1 MSKVVCL
8 GILVADLIAKPVTQ
22 FPPKGKLTT
31 VDTIE
36 LHTGGCATNT
46 AIDLAILG
54 EDVGVMGLIGRDGL
68 GSFILDRLKAEN
80 VDISGLK
87 TTAKIAT
94 STTLVLSDVDGERSF
109 LYYYGA
115 NGIFAEDDIDFS
127 VIEKCK
133 ILFIAGSLLM
143 PALDGEPTARVLKRA
158 QELGKYTI
166 LDTAWDTTGRWMS
179 AIGPCLPY
187 LDLFIPS
194 MEEAKMLSGKD
205 NVEDMAKVFL
215 NAGTKTVVIKCGDKG
230 CYIKNSKEEHYL
242 QAFLVDAID
251 TNGAGDSFVA
261 GFITGLINKWDF
273 KRCGQF
279 ANAVGAHCVTAL
291 GASSGIKSK
300 EEIIL
305 FMENRSS
312 YNDKQIRV

>member
-8 GILVADLIAKPVTQ
+8 GILVADLIAKPVAH
-22 FPPKGKLTT
+22 FPSKGKLTI
-31 VDTIE
+31 VDTMA

-46 AIDLAILG
+46 AIALARLG
-54 EDVGVMGLIGRDGL
+54 EDVGVIGLIGRDSL
-68 GSFILDRLKAEN
+68 GSFILDRLETEN
-80 VDISGLK
+80 VDITGLK
-87 TTAKIAT
+87 HTAKVGT
-94 STTLVLSDVDGERSF
+94 STSIVLSDMDGERSF
-109 LYYYGA
+109 LYCYGA
-115 NGIFAEDDIDFS
+115 NGIFAEKDIDFS
-127 VIEKCK
+127 VIEKCE

-143 PALDGEPTARVLKRA
+143 PALDGQPTARVLQRA

-194 MEEAKMLSGKD
+194 MEEAQMLSGKD

-215 NAGTKTVVIKCGDKG
+215 KAGAQNIVIKCGAKG

-242 QAFLVDAID
+242 QAFQVDAVD

-273 KRCGQF
+273 KRCAQF
-279 ANAVGAHCVTAL
+279 ANAVGAYCVMAL
-291 GASSGIKSK
+291 GASSGIKNK
-300 EEIIL
+300 EEVVV
-305 FMENRSS
+305 FMENRSN
-312 YNDKQIRV
+312 YNDQ